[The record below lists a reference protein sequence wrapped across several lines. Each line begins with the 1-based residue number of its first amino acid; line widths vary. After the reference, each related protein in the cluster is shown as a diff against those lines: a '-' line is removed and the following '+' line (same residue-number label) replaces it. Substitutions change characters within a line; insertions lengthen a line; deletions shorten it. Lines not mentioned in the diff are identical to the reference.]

1 MMLTQLVDS
10 GEGTSLPELR
20 VTPTSDS
27 VRQFLDAT
35 GFGIPIF
42 HDQQAAEAAG
52 LRGPIVPAEWKSGV
66 LIVYLRRLAQPDGK
80 LLRLQSAFRR
90 PDYHG
95 NPITITG
102 QITRIDLTNQVQQI
116 HLELQIIQQTT
127 NLPSVRSSA
136 TLHLPGLYQNRL
148 SRQPS

>member
-1 MMLTQLVDS
+1 MMLAQLVDS
-10 GEGTSLPELR
+10 GEGTLLPELR

-66 LIVYLRRLAQPDGK
+66 LIAYLRRLAQPDGK

-90 PDYHG
+90 PDYHD

-102 QITRIDLTNQVQQI
+102 QITRIDPTQQGSEVHI
-116 HLELQIIQQTT
+116 ELQITQQAGAS
-127 NLPSVRSSA
+127 SVRSSA
-136 TLHLPGLYQNRL
+136 VLLLPTVPLPTDL
-148 SRQPS
+148 SS